1 MEASM
6 SLDVATTQ
14 LASDIKQAGDRLL
27 EVAGEQPDRWWHA
40 YELKDRAR
48 NGWSAGAM
56 DIALNRLID
65 TGKFDVRGDKIH
77 IRIQ

>member
-6 SLDVATTQ
+6 SVDATSER
-14 LASDIKQAGDRLL
+14 LAEEIEEARKALVERASERG
-27 EVAGEQPDRWWHA
+27 PDDWWHA

-56 DIALNRLID
+56 NIAFRRLLAA
-65 TGKFDVRGDKIH
+65 GVFEQQGDR
-77 IRIQ
+77 IRLHQ